1 MDHIEKRAV
10 IKFLTKEEITPK
22 NIHDRMIKI
31 YGESSISYTTVK
43 KQASL
48 FKSGRESLEDDLRPG
63 RSKIVNTPENISRM
77 HDIIKEDRRI
87 SIDKIANLLDIS
99 HGTVWD
105 IIHGE
110 LDMTKISTRW
120 VPKMMRSDEKL
131 TRSHS
136 QNNF

>member
-1 MDHIEKRAV
+1 
-10 IKFLTKEEITPK
+10 
-22 NIHDRMIKI
+22 
-31 YGESSISYTTVK
+31 
-43 KQASL
+43 
-48 FKSGRESLEDDLRPG
+48 
-63 RSKIVNTPENISRM
+63 M